1 MDAWDALAALGAGL
15 APTVPKKQLL
25 RRISGN
31 AAADLWPQCR
41 RSPSAPPASCRLALD
56 PCPERPPTIPPF
68 TIVTAPVLPQMLR
81 MTSTDPG
88 GDVAREQQQEGSLER
103 ELREIHRLSGMEEE
117 EEGRSSGV
125 VSARAGDEAAGEVR
139 LQLGGTR
146 LDDLGRI
153 EPLPGEHPA
162 LLARRPPS
170 MGGGGAQG
178 QKGRG
183 AARVDH
189 SSAGRLLQARGRGL
203 LRSVTLTYLVTS
215 LAPLPAAANPRLQ
228 STAT

>member
-1 MDAWDALAALGAGL
+1 
-15 APTVPKKQLL
+15 
-25 RRISGN
+25 
-31 AAADLWPQCR
+31 
-41 RSPSAPPASCRLALD
+41 
-56 PCPERPPTIPPF
+56 
-68 TIVTAPVLPQMLR
+68 MLR

-88 GDVAREQQQEGSLER
+88 GDLAREQQQEGSLER

-117 EEGRSSGV
+117 EGQSSGV
-125 VSARAGDEAAGEVR
+125 ASARAGDEAAGEVR

-170 MGGGGAQG
+170 MGWGGAQG
-178 QKGRG
+178 QQGRG